1 VGQALHP
8 FLSPHAQVRM
18 QQRAISAEA
27 LERLLDFGSVKHLA
41 RDKDIVFFDKK
52 AKKRL
57 AKADKGVAREVER
70 HFKNYAVVGG
80 NGVVVTVG
88 HRYRRVRRI

>member
-1 VGQALHP
+1 MHP
-8 FLSPHAQVRM
+8 FLSPHAQSRM

-41 RDKDIVFFDKK
+41 RDKEIVFFDKK

-57 AKADKGVAREVER
+57 AKADARLAREADRLVR
-70 HFKNYAVVGG
+70 TYAVLGG
-80 NGVVVTVG
+80 NGIVITVG
-88 HRYRRVRRI
+88 HRYRRVRRP

>member
-1 VGQALHP
+1 
-8 FLSPHAQVRM
+8 M

-52 AKKRL
+52 AKERL
-57 AKADKGVAREVER
+57 AKVDGELAREADRLVR
-70 HFKNYAVVGG
+70 TYAVLGG
-80 NGVVVTVG
+80 NGIVITVG
-88 HRYRRVRRI
+88 HRYRRVRRP

>member
-1 VGQALHP
+1 MHP
-8 FLSPHAQVRM
+8 FLSPHAQARM

-57 AKADKGVAREVER
+57 AKADKALAREADRLVR
-70 HFKNYAVVGG
+70 TYAVLGG
-80 NGVVVTVG
+80 NGIVITVG
-88 HRYRRVRRI
+88 HRYRRVRRP

>member
-1 VGQALHP
+1 MTVHIHN
-8 FLSPHAQVRM
+8 LSPHAQARM

-57 AKADKGVAREVER
+57 ARADKGVAREVER
-70 HFKNYAVVGG
+70 LFKTYAVVGG
-80 NGVVVTVG
+80 NGVVITVG
-88 HRYRRVRRI
+88 HRYQRIQRI

>member
-1 VGQALHP
+1 VHP
-8 FLSPHAQVRM
+8 FLSPHAQARM

-27 LERLLDFGSVKHLA
+27 LERLLDFGTVRHLA

-57 AKADKGVAREVER
+57 ANADRELAREADRLVR
-70 HFKNYAVVGG
+70 TYAVLGR
-80 NGVVVTVG
+80 NGIVITVG
-88 HRYRRVRRI
+88 HRYRRIRRV

>member
-27 LERLLDFGSVKHLA
+27 LERLLRNF
-41 RDKDIVFFDKK
+41 
-52 AKKRL
+52 
-57 AKADKGVAREVER
+57 
-70 HFKNYAVVGG
+70 AVLGG

-88 HRYRRVRRI
+88 HRYRRVRWP